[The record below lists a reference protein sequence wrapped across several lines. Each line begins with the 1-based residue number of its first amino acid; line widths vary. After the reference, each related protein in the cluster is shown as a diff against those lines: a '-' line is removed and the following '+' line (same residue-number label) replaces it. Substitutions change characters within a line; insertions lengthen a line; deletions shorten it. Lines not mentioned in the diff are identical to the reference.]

1 MDRRVFGKEVLL
13 TVSSWFILPR
23 LISHISATDSFV
35 MSAEQLEMLSEV
47 RKNLLRSDHLANNK
61 HLADQYLEPVQ
72 FTRDHGI
79 PYNPFAFSFINRYGH
94 KLSLRRHSDGSV
106 HFSIDIGS

>member
-13 TVSSWFILPR
+13 AVSSWFILPR
-23 LISHISATDSFV
+23 FISDISATDSFV

-47 RKNLLRSDHLANNK
+47 RKNLLRSDHLTNNK

-72 FTRDHGI
+72 FNRDHG
-79 PYNPFAFSFINRYGH
+79 NAHDSSEFSFFNRYGH
-94 KLSLRRHSDGSV
+94 KLLFRRHADGSV
-106 HFSIDIGS
+106 RFSIDIGS